1 MTMRILVTGTAGQ
14 FVSAL
19 RSLETTHDIV
29 TLGRPEADLA
39 APESLRAPIERLRPD
54 LILSSAAYTQV
65 DKGESEPDLAFRINA
80 EAPAELARIA
90 RTLDVPLLHIS
101 TDFVFDGAKN
111 APYVESDATHPLNV
125 YGASKRA
132 GEEAIAAEYGN
143 HAIARTAWVYSPF
156 GNNFVRTMLRLAE
169 SRDVVNV
176 VADQKGCPT
185 SAVELATVMLG
196 MAERLKADEAT
207 GLRGIFH
214 VTGEGGASWAEFAE
228 AVFAGLAVRGGKP
241 VKVMPIPSTDYPLP
255 AKRPAD
261 SRLNCDKLR
270 KVYGLGLDP
279 WRVSLDVCLNDLIK
293 PAS

>member
-1 MTMRILVTGTAGQ
+1 MRILVTGTAGQ

-19 RSLETTHDIV
+19 KSLATPHHIV

-39 APESLRAPIERLRPD
+39 APETMRAPIERLRPD

-65 DKGESEPDLAFRINA
+65 DKGESEPDIAFRINA

-101 TDFVFDGAKN
+101 TDFVFDGSKG
-111 APYVESDATHPLNV
+111 APYTEDDRPHPLNV

-132 GEEAIAAEYGN
+132 GEEAIIAEYGN
-143 HAIARTAWVYSPF
+143 HVIARTAWVYSAF
-156 GNNFVRTMLRLAE
+156 GNNFVKTMLRLAE
-169 SRDVVNV
+169 ARDTISV

-185 SAVELATVMLG
+185 SAVELASVLLK
-196 MAERLKADEAT
+196 MAERLKADDEPL
-207 GLRGIFH
+207 LRGVFH
-214 VTGEGGASWAEFAE
+214 VTGEGGGSWAEFAE
-228 AVFAGLAVRGGKP
+228 AVFAGLKVRGGRP
-241 VKVMPIPSTDYPLP
+241 VKVMPIPASDFPLP

-270 KVYGLGLDP
+270 RIYGLGLDP
-279 WRVSLDVCLNDLIK
+279 WRISLDACLDGLIK
-293 PAS
+293 PAT